1 MNSSS
6 LKIYYSPKGVINKNK
21 KDMKLNNI
29 KIRNFRGCQDVQ
41 LDFDK
46 NMTVIV
52 GANGSGKSSILDAIS
67 ISLSWIIARVRNI
80 KAQGLFIADEE
91 IYNGSKAGYIDAQF
105 DGIEKLLIPSKTQK
119 GFSKEYTSDLKDLN
133 RFCDSIREKIEL
145 TEKKTSLPILV
156 KYGVRRAVVDIPLRT
171 PKSHDFDL
179 FEAYENS
186 LRGDANFRSFFEWY
200 RIQEDIENEKLRE
213 SYDLFNS
220 GNPESFQ
227 PDKTLE
233 AIRRAIRKFMPAF
246 DEIRVTRKPLQ
257 MRIKKNGFSLN
268 VSQLSDGEKIYMA
281 LVGDLCRRL
290 TLANPTLDD
299 PLQGEGI
306 VLIDELD
313 LHLHPQW
320 QTEIA
325 TKLCETFPNIQ
336 FIVTTHSPLV
346 ITNVQSSQLRILSS
360 TDGDVKVLR
369 SAGSYALPVS
379 VILKDVMGITNEL
392 PYAIEKVLLP
402 DLYKSIHDGDIDKAK
417 KMCSELESLSPDF
430 PDLVKIRKFIEIK
443 SCSLQ

>member
-1 MNSSS
+1 
-6 LKIYYSPKGVINKNK
+6 
-21 KDMKLNNI
+21 
-29 KIRNFRGCQDVQ
+29 
-41 LDFDK
+41 
-46 NMTVIV
+46 
-52 GANGSGKSSILDAIS
+52 
-67 ISLSWIIARVRNI
+67 
-80 KAQGLFIADEE
+80 
-91 IYNGSKAGYIDAQF
+91 
-105 DGIEKLLIPSKTQK
+105 
-119 GFSKEYTSDLKDLN
+119 
-133 RFCDSIREKIEL
+133 
-145 TEKKTSLPILV
+145 
-156 KYGVRRAVVDIPLRT
+156 
-171 PKSHDFDL
+171 
-179 FEAYENS
+179 
-186 LRGDANFRSFFEWY
+186 
-200 RIQEDIENEKLRE
+200 
-213 SYDLFNS
+213 
-220 GNPESFQ
+220 
-227 PDKTLE
+227 
-233 AIRRAIRKFMPAF
+233 
-246 DEIRVTRKPLQ
+246 
-257 MRIKKNGFSLN
+257 MRIRKNGFSLN

-360 TDGDVKVLR
+360 TDGNVNVLR

-392 PYAIEKVLLP
+392 PYTIEKVLLP

-417 KMCSELESLSPDF
+417 QMCSELESLSPDF

-443 SCSLQ
+443 SRSLQ

>member
-1 MNSSS
+1 
-6 LKIYYSPKGVINKNK
+6 
-21 KDMKLNNI
+21 MKLNNI

-52 GANGSGKSSILDAIS
+52 GANGSGKSTILDAIS

-119 GFSKEYTSDLKDLN
+119 GFPKEYTSDLKDLN

-346 ITNVQSSQLRILSS
+346 ITNVQSNQLRILSS
-360 TDGDVKVLR
+360 ADGDVKVLR

-392 PYAIEKVLLP
+392 PYAIEKELLP
-402 DLYKSIHDGDIDKAK
+402 DLYKSIHDGDISKAK
-417 KMCSELESLSPDF
+417 QMCSELESLSPDF

-443 SCSLQ
+443 SRSLQ

>member
-1 MNSSS
+1 
-6 LKIYYSPKGVINKNK
+6 
-21 KDMKLNNI
+21 MKLNNI

-52 GANGSGKSSILDAIS
+52 GANGSGKSTILDAIS
-67 ISLSWIIARVRNI
+67 ITLSWIVARIRNV
-80 KAQGLFIADEE
+80 KSQGMYIADQE
-91 IYNGSKAGYIDAQF
+91 IYNGSKSGYIDAHF
-105 DGIEKLLIPSKTQK
+105 DEINTLFIPSKAQK
-119 GFSKEYTSDLKDLN
+119 GYSKEYTTNLGDLN
-133 RFCDSIREKIEL
+133 RYCDSIRKKIEL
-145 TEKKTSLPILV
+145 TRKKTSLPILV
-156 KYGVRRAVVDIPLRT
+156 KYGVRRAVVDVPLRIRK
-171 PKSHDFDL
+171 PHIFDL

-186 LRGDANFRSFFEWY
+186 LRGDANFRNFFEWY
-200 RIQEDIENEKLRE
+200 RNQEDIENENLRN
-213 SYDLFNS
+213 SYDLFHI
-220 GNPESFQ
+220 GNPNAFH

-233 AIRRAIRKFMPAF
+233 TVRSAIRKFMPAF
-246 DEIRVTRKPLQ
+246 DDIRITRNPLQ
-257 MRIKKNGFSLN
+257 MRIKKNGVSLN

-299 PLQGEGI
+299 PLEGKGI

-325 TKLCETFPNIQ
+325 TKLCKTFPNVQ
-336 FIVTTHSPLV
+336 FIVTTHSPLI
-346 ITNVQSSQLRILSS
+346 ITNVQSCQLRILTSV
-360 TDGDVKVLR
+360 DGNVQVLR

-379 VILKDVMGITNEL
+379 IILKDVMGITNEL
-392 PYAIEKVLLP
+392 PYQIEKVLLP
-402 DLYKSIHDGDIDKAK
+402 ELYKSIHDGDIDKAK
-417 KMCSELESLSPDF
+417 QMCSELEELSPDF

-443 SCSLQ
+443 SRSKQ

>member
-1 MNSSS
+1 
-6 LKIYYSPKGVINKNK
+6 
-21 KDMKLNNI
+21 MKLNNI
-29 KIRNFRGCQDVQ
+29 KILNFRGCQDVQ

-52 GANGSGKSSILDAIS
+52 GANGSGKSTILDAIS
-67 ISLSWIIARVRNI
+67 ITLSWIIARARNI
-80 KAQGLFIADEE
+80 KSQGAYIAEEE
-91 IYNGSKAGYIDAQF
+91 IYNGNKAGYIDAQF

-133 RFCDSIREKIEL
+133 RYCDSIREKIEL
-145 TEKKTSLPILV
+145 TEKKTSLPVLV
-156 KYGVRRAVVDIPLRT
+156 KYGVRRAVVDIPLRIR
-171 PKSHDFDL
+171 KSHIFDL
-179 FEAYENS
+179 FEAYEDS
-186 LRGDANFRSFFEWY
+186 LRGDANFRNFFEWY
-200 RIQEDIENEKLRE
+200 RNQEDIENENLRE
-213 SYDLFNS
+213 SYNLFNI
-220 GNPESFQ
+220 GNPNAFH

-233 AIRRAIRKFMPAF
+233 TVRKAIRIFMPAF
-246 DEIRVTRKPLQ
+246 DGIRVTRNPLQ
-257 MRIKKNGFSLN
+257 MRINKNGVSLN

-346 ITNVQSSQLRILSS
+346 ITNVQSNQLRILSLAN
-360 TDGDVKVLR
+360 GKVQVLR

-402 DLYKSIHDGDIDKAK
+402 DLYKSIHDGDIDKARQ
-417 KMCSELESLSPDF
+417 MCSELENLSPDF

-443 SCSLQ
+443 SRSQQ

>member
-1 MNSSS
+1 
-6 LKIYYSPKGVINKNK
+6 
-21 KDMKLNNI
+21 
-29 KIRNFRGCQDVQ
+29 
-41 LDFDK
+41 
-46 NMTVIV
+46 
-52 GANGSGKSSILDAIS
+52 
-67 ISLSWIIARVRNI
+67 
-80 KAQGLFIADEE
+80 
-91 IYNGSKAGYIDAQF
+91 
-105 DGIEKLLIPSKTQK
+105 
-119 GFSKEYTSDLKDLN
+119 
-133 RFCDSIREKIEL
+133 
-145 TEKKTSLPILV
+145 
-156 KYGVRRAVVDIPLRT
+156 
-171 PKSHDFDL
+171 
-179 FEAYENS
+179 
-186 LRGDANFRSFFEWY
+186 
-200 RIQEDIENEKLRE
+200 
-213 SYDLFNS
+213 
-220 GNPESFQ
+220 
-227 PDKTLE
+227 
-233 AIRRAIRKFMPAF
+233 MPAF
-246 DEIRVTRKPLQ
+246 DEIRVTRNPLQ

-360 TDGDVKVLR
+360 ADGDVKVLR

-417 KMCSELESLSPDF
+417 QMCSDWKVCHRTF
-430 PDLVKIRKFIEIK
+430 RI
-443 SCSLQ
+443 

>member
-1 MNSSS
+1 
-6 LKIYYSPKGVINKNK
+6 
-21 KDMKLNNI
+21 MKLNNI

-52 GANGSGKSSILDAIS
+52 GANGSGKSTILDAIS

-133 RFCDSIREKIEL
+133 RYCDSIREKIEL

-156 KYGVRRAVVDIPLRT
+156 KYGVRRAVVDIPLRIK
-171 PKSHDFDL
+171 KSHIFDL

-186 LRGDANFRSFFEWY
+186 LRGDANFRNFFEWY
-200 RIQEDIENEKLRE
+200 RNQEDIENENLRE
-213 SYDLFNS
+213 SYNLFNS
-220 GNPESFQ
+220 GNPNAFH

-233 AIRRAIRKFMPAF
+233 TVRNSIRKFMPAF
-246 DEIRVTRKPLQ
+246 DEIRVTRNPLQ
-257 MRIKKNGFSLN
+257 MRIRKNGFSLN

-360 TDGDVKVLR
+360 TDGNVNVLR

-392 PYAIEKVLLP
+392 PYTIEKVLLP

-417 KMCSELESLSPDF
+417 QMCSELESLSPDF

-443 SCSLQ
+443 SRSLQ